1 MLHLFDLV
9 KPLHTPPLDSGFR
22 PAALANRVFHVEK
35 TVIVITFEQSRL
47 PLAHKSGK
55 KLRCYLVGCQ
65 IGCYLG
71 ACDRKVSALMIGD

>member
-1 MLHLFDLV
+1 
-9 KPLHTPPLDSGFR
+9 
-22 PAALANRVFHVEK
+22 VFHVEK

-55 KLRCYLVGCQ
+55 KLRCHLVGCQ

-71 ACDRKVSALMIGD
+71 VCDRKVSALMIGD